1 MEKFLQFIVENK
13 YPIIGLLVALIL
25 ILTGLYKLII
35 PIALIVLGVY
45 GGMYFQKN
53 KEDVKEKIKNF
64 IDKL

>member
-35 PIALIVLGVY
+35 PIDLIILGVY
-45 GGMYFQKN
+45 GGIYFQKN
-53 KEDVKEKIKNF
+53 KEDVKDKIKNF